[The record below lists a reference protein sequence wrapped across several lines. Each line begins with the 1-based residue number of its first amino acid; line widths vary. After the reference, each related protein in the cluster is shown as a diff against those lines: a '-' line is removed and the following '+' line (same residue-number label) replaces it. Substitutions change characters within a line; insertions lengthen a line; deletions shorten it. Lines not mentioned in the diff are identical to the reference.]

1 MKVGINQ
8 TFHLQDKYDTLNTA
22 QKKTYQLELKSCN
35 AFIAAKKLQYANK
48 KQIQD
53 KEKEKEQE
61 QAEIR
66 NRDKLIRK

>member
-1 MKVGINQ
+1 LKAGINQ

-53 KEKEKEQE
+53 KEKEQE
-61 QAEIR
+61 QAKIR